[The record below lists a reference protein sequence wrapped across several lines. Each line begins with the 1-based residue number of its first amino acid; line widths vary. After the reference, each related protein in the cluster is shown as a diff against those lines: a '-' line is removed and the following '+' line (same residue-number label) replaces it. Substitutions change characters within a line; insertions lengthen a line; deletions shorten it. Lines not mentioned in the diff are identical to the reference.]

1 MARRRLALGV
11 LVGARSFAG
20 TLLYRRRSA
29 RARTRVDL
37 YFDDGSMMSLG
48 TGSPDADA
56 LLPIASELLAEAG

>member
-11 LVGARSFAG
+11 LVGAGSFAG

-37 YFDDGSMMSLG
+37 YFDDGSMLSLG
-48 TGSPDADA
+48 EDA
-56 LLPIASELLAEAG
+56 PETIAVVPVAVEVLAAGR

>member
-1 MARRRLALGV
+1 MGKRRLVFAA
-11 LVGARSFAG
+11 LVGAGSFAG

-56 LLPIASELLAEAG
+56 LLPIATELLTEAG